1 MPTPKPLGTLLNA
14 PDYADRVNLIKKIK
28 TANGWRFAPVVP
40 EAERPAQGPGPHQ
53 RPGRSPSRRRLL
65 HRVARSAA
73 DACRR
78 YRTRRDEAIDAARRK
93 AVELRA
99 IRDGLIAAPEP
110 DPVVPPKTPIGDAI
124 DAYLRYVRMQR
135 KPRTHLTYR
144 YTLDTLL
151 RASYK
156 KKYVEDATRDDVLDF
171 MTYCYE
177 QGLGARTV
185 YDKVVTVLQLFKKH
199 GRSGLMEKGD
209 WPNYVDTIRPIYE
222 PEELQAMFKVA
233 TEDEATLLKF
243 ILGSGFRDQEIRYV
257 EWKDIDFRNHDVR
270 VKAKPHWRFTPKN
283 WEERV
288 VPLPAG
294 LIERL
299 KKRKEA
305 RRRDTEPAGLPQR
318 PRQARQRD
326 GYDRQARCR
335 ARRAQLQAV
344 RDRAQQQ
351 VRRGAVLHEL
361 LPAQIP
367 AYLRHQPS
375 ARRRGHPHRAGVA
388 RPPRHQIDDGVSQ
401 GHPVEGRGAEGQQRR
416 AGDAGRLVA
425 IRTKATLSRA
435 ASVFCGHLG
444 GYLWIDELCVNV
456 YL

>member
-1 MPTPKPLGTLLNA
+1 MPTLKPHGSLLNA

-28 TANGWRFAPVVP
+28 VDNSWRFAPVVSEP
-40 EAERPAQGPGPHQ
+40 NGRLKDKVRVNGQIEVHVEGAYYIEWRERGKRCRASVT
-53 RPGRSPSRRRLL
+53 RE
-65 HRVARSAA
+65 
-73 DACRR
+73 DAVSQ
-78 YRTRRDEAIDAARRK
+78 ARRK

-99 IRDGLIAAPEP
+99 VRDGLIAAPEP
-110 DPVVPPKTPIGDAI
+110 EPEVAPKTKIGDAI

-151 RASYK
+151 RTSYK

-185 YDKVVTVLQLFKKH
+185 YDKVVTVLQLLKKH

-222 PEELQAMFKVA
+222 PEELHAMFKVA
-233 TEDEATLLKF
+233 TDDEATLLKF

-294 LIERL
+294 LIKRL

-305 RRRDTEPAGLPQR
+305 RSATPNQLVFPNGRGKPDSEMDMIVKRVAERARLNCKQCVTEHNNKCAEGPYCMNFFLHKFRHTFATNHL
-318 PRQARQRD
+318 RD
-326 GYDRQARCR
+326 GVDIRTVQSWLGHRDIKSTMVYLKGIRSKDA
-335 ARRAQLQAV
+335 AQKV
-344 RDRAQQQ
+344 NS
-351 VRRGAVLHEL
+351 GEL
-361 LPAQIP
+361 AT
-367 AYLRHQPS
+367 
-375 ARRRGHPHRAGVA
+375 
-388 RPPRHQIDDGVSQ
+388 
-401 GHPVEGRGAEGQQRR
+401 
-416 AGDAGRLVA
+416 LVA
-425 IRTKATLSRA
+425 
-435 ASVFCGHLG
+435 
-444 GYLWIDELCVNV
+444 
-456 YL
+456 

>member
-28 TANGWRFAPVVP
+28 TANGWRFAPVVAESNGRLKDRVSINGQVEVHP
-40 EAERPAQGPGPHQ
+40 EGAYFIEWRIG
-53 RPGRSPSRRRLL
+53 GRRG
-65 HRVARSAA
+65 
-73 DACRR
+73 RR
-78 YRTRRDEAIDAARRK
+78 YRSAVDRDEAIDAARRK
-93 AVELRA
+93 AIELRA
-99 IRDGLIAAPEP
+99 IRDGLIASPEP
-110 DPVVPPKTPIGDAI
+110 EPKAAPKTKIGDAI

-171 MTYCYE
+171 MTRCYE
-177 QGLGARTV
+177 LGLGARTV

-222 PEELQAMFKVA
+222 PEELQAMFNAA

-243 ILGSGFRDQEIRYV
+243 LLGSGFRDQEIRYV

-288 VPLPAG
+288 VPLPSG

-299 KKRKEA
+299 RKRKEA
-305 RRRDTEPAGLPQR
+305 RGATPNQLVFPNGRGKPDSEMDMIVKRVAERAKLNCKQCVTEHGNKCAEGPYCMNFFLHKFRHTFATNHL
-318 PRQARQRD
+318 RD
-326 GYDRQARCR
+326 GVDIRTVQAWLGHRDIKSTMVYLKGIR
-335 ARRAQLQAV
+335 SKDAAQKV
-344 RDRAQQQ
+344 NS
-351 VRRGAVLHEL
+351 GEL
-361 LPAQIP
+361 A
-367 AYLRHQPS
+367 A
-375 ARRRGHPHRAGVA
+375 
-388 RPPRHQIDDGVSQ
+388 
-401 GHPVEGRGAEGQQRR
+401 
-416 AGDAGRLVA
+416 LVA
-425 IRTKATLSRA
+425 
-435 ASVFCGHLG
+435 
-444 GYLWIDELCVNV
+444 
-456 YL
+456 